1 MVEAI
6 IKDLDIECTA
16 LEGSKTV
23 AVANA
28 CVMSAAQGGAPVVPP
43 YLK

>member
-1 MVEAI
+1 MCEAI
-6 IKDLDIECTA
+6 IKNLPIECTA

-28 CVMSAAQGGAPVVPP
+28 CVMSAAKMGEPVVPP
-43 YLK
+43 YIK

>member
-1 MVEAI
+1 MADAI
-6 IKDLDIECTA
+6 INDKDIECTA
-16 LEGSKTV
+16 FEGSKTV